1 MTSQIPKMQRLA
13 RVGQAFTPS
22 APVSRLDMLA
32 GRFAQIQDVAN
43 AVSQRGQ
50 HVAIYGERGVGK
62 TSLANVLA
70 ELFDAPDLPH
80 FQAVLVNCGTDDD
93 YSKVWANVFTELG
106 LEPEEKPGPEAVR
119 RALATLDTPALIVI
133 DELDRFEDDAGLTAM
148 ADTVKTLSDHA
159 VPSTLVFVGVA
170 QSIGGLMGEHESIV
184 RALAQVE
191 MPRMSRRELREILAR
206 GCTQAELTIDD
217 DAAGRIAALSDGL
230 PHYTHLLGRHAGQRA
245 IYNDRDRILL
255 TDVNAVIPDAVERHT
270 IQSTYLE
277 ATESVRKD
285 NLFPQVLLA
294 CALAP
299 TNEHG
304 YFTAGA
310 IRDPLEQVAGRR
322 LDIPAFARH
331 LAQFLEPGRGAVLQR
346 RGVPRRYFY
355 RFTDPILRPYV
366 VLKGLSDGLIT
377 NEQLEALQPSRA
389 EPAPGPG
396 EADPPPQHRA
406 ST

>member
-1 MTSQIPKMQRLA
+1 MQRLT
-13 RVGQAFTPS
+13 RVAQAFTPS

-50 HVAIYGERGVGK
+50 HVALYGERGVGK

-93 YSKVWANVFTELG
+93 YAKVWTNVFAELG
-106 LEPEEKPGPEAVR
+106 VELDAGPSPETVR
-119 RALATLDTPALIVI
+119 RALAELDPPALIVI

-159 VPSTLVFVGVA
+159 VMSTVVFVGVA

-191 MPRMSRRELREILAR
+191 MPRMSERELREILAR
-206 GCTQAELTIDD
+206 GCAQAELSIDD
-217 DAAGRIAALSDGL
+217 DAAHRIAALSDGL

-245 IYNDRDRILL
+245 VHNDRDRVLL
-255 TDVNAVIPDAVERHT
+255 ADVNAIIPEAVERHT

-310 IRDPLEQVAGRR
+310 IRDPLERVAGRR

-331 LAQFLEPGRGAVLQR
+331 LAQFLEPERGAVLQR

-377 NEQLEALQPSRA
+377 NEQLEAFQPAR
-389 EPAPGPG
+389 EEPGPSLD
-396 EADPPPQHRA
+396 ETSSPQQLF
-406 ST
+406 

>member
-1 MTSQIPKMQRLA
+1 MQRLT
-13 RVGQAFTPS
+13 RVAQAFTPS

-32 GRFAQIQDVAN
+32 GRIAQIQDVAN

-50 HVAIYGERGVGK
+50 HVGLYGERGVGK

-80 FQAVLVNCGTDDD
+80 FQAVLVNCATEDD
-93 YSKVWANVFTELG
+93 YTAIWENVFAELSIDLDG
-106 LEPEEKPGPEAVR
+106 RPSPEGVR
-119 RALATLDTPALIVI
+119 RALADLDPPALIVI
-133 DELDRFEDDAGLTAM
+133 DELDRFEDNEGLTTM
-148 ADTVKTLSDHA
+148 ADTIKTLSDHS
-159 VPSTLVFVGVA
+159 VISTLVFVGVA
-170 QSIGGLMGEHESIV
+170 QSIGELMGEHNSIV

-191 MPRMSRRELREILAR
+191 MPRMSERELLEILER
-206 GCTQAELTIDD
+206 GCARAELTIDTE
-217 DAAGRIAALSDGL
+217 AAARIATLSDGL

-245 IYNDRDRILL
+245 VHNDRDRILL
-255 TDVNAVIPDAVERHT
+255 ADVNTIIPEAVARHT
-270 IQSTYLE
+270 IQSSYLE

-285 NLFPQVLLA
+285 NLYPQVLLA

-299 TNEHG
+299 TNQHG

-310 IRDPLEQVAGRR
+310 IRNPLEEIAGRR

-331 LAQFLEPGRGAVLQR
+331 LAQFLEPERGAVLQR

-377 NEQLEALQPSRA
+377 SEELQKFQPTTTEPSPILSETTSPQQLF
-389 EPAPGPG
+389 
-396 EADPPPQHRA
+396 
-406 ST
+406 